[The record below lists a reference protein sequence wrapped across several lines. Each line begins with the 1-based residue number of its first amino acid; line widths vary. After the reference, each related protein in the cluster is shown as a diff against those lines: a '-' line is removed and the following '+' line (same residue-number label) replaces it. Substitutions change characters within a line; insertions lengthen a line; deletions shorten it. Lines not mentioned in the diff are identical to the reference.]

1 MKQFKKMALGMTLA
15 FCVMGLAA
23 CGTSKKDNNTTK
35 TTENTK
41 VTEST
46 KTTESTGSA
55 ETNRTTEG
63 TIQLRKIQRTRM
75 VLRRR

>member
-46 KTTESTGSA
+46 KQRKVQDLRKQTG
-55 ETNRTTEG
+55 RRKVQ
-63 TIQLRKIQRTRM
+63 IQLRKIQRTRM